1 MLKIIGKFFKWL
13 GISILSLILIIV
25 IYNIFDNNRIKVVE
39 QEVEVVDLPEEF
51 EGFKIL
57 QIADLHGKTFGKNQ
71 KRLLKKMNAIDYD
84 MIAICGD
91 MMDKHT
97 EDNKPFF
104 DILDGLENKENIF
117 YVKGDTGLEAVNENI
132 GKITSDGQLLI
143 EKGCKVLDKPYAI
156 TRGEST
162 LWVSRFINGT
172 TFYNETGVDKDNDN
186 SVKVV
191 VTHYPRHEN
200 HYATDQNIPDYN
212 LVLAGHYHAG
222 QIRIPFY
229 GALFIPDVFAPVY
242 FFPDQKEVKGLITW
256 GNTNQYVTAGLGAN
270 APYKLLQFRLFN
282 TPEINVLTL
291 TKRAK

>member
-1 MLKIIGKFFKWL
+1 MGNIDNKWRDKMLKIIGKFFKWL
-13 GISILSLILIIV
+13 GIIILSLILIIV

-132 GKITSDGQLLI
+132 GEITSDGQLLI

-212 LVLAGHYHAG
+212 LVLAGHS
-222 QIRIPFY
+222 
-229 GALFIPDVFAPVY
+229 
-242 FFPDQKEVKGLITW
+242 FF
-256 GNTNQYVTAGLGAN
+256 
-270 APYKLLQFRLFN
+270 
-282 TPEINVLTL
+282 
-291 TKRAK
+291 

>member
-1 MLKIIGKFFKWL
+1 MTKFFKRL
-13 GISILSLILIIV
+13 ALVILSVILIV
-25 IYNIFDNNRIKVVE
+25 VVYSIFDNNRIKVVE
-39 QEVEVVDLPEEF
+39 QQIVIDDLPEEF

-97 EDNKPFF
+97 EDTKPFF

-117 YVKGDTGLEAVNENI
+117 YVKGDTGLEAVIENT
-132 GKITSDGQLLI
+132 GEITSDGQLLM
-143 EKGCKVLDKPYAI
+143 EKGCKILDEPYAI
-156 TRGEST
+156 TKGDST
-162 LWVSRFINGT
+162 LWVSRFITGT
-172 TFYNETGVDKDNDN
+172 EFYKQTNIDKDNDN

-200 HYATDQNIPDYN
+200 HYAANQNIPDYN
-212 LVLAGHYHAG
+212 LVLAGHYHGG

-229 GALFIPDVFAPVY
+229 GALFIPDAFTPVY
-242 FFPDQKEVKGLITW
+242 LFPDQREVKGLITW

-270 APYKLLQFRLFN
+270 APYKFLQFRLFN

-291 TKRAK
+291 TKK

>member
-1 MLKIIGKFFKWL
+1 MTKFFKRL
-13 GISILSLILIIV
+13 ALVILSVILIV
-25 IYNIFDNNRIKVVE
+25 VVYSIFDNNRIKVVE
-39 QEVEVVDLPEEF
+39 QQIVIDDLPEEF

-97 EDNKPFF
+97 EDTKPFF

-117 YVKGDTGLEAVNENI
+117 YVKGDTGLEAVVENT
-132 GKITSDGQLLI
+132 GEITSDGQLLM

-156 TRGEST
+156 TRGDST
-162 LWVSRFINGT
+162 LWVSRFMNGT
-172 TFYNETGVDKDNDN
+172 SFYQQTGVDKNNDN
-186 SVKVV
+186 SAKVV

-200 HYATDQNIPDYN
+200 HYAADQNIPDYD

-229 GALFIPDVFAPVY
+229 GALFIPDAFTPVY
-242 FFPDQKEVKGLITW
+242 LFPDQREVKGLITW

-270 APYKLLQFRLFN
+270 APYKFLQFRLFN

-291 TKRAK
+291 TKK

>member
-1 MLKIIGKFFKWL
+1 M
-13 GISILSLILIIV
+13 
-25 IYNIFDNNRIKVVE
+25 
-39 QEVEVVDLPEEF
+39 VDLPEEF